1 MKSEHQWYEFLVTI
15 EDMELIR
22 DVLKERLE
30 RLYVGMNKK
39 GYDKNKERL
48 QTLKDDIESWI
59 ENRKGNWE

>member
-1 MKSEHQWYEFLVTI
+1 MANNQWYEFLVTI